1 MVQIIF
7 FLYRSV
13 ILFIG
18 GNENTKVGVAGDSAG
33 GLIAASIC
41 QTIKN
46 LDFQV
51 EIFISNQKFD
61 FLFKQILICGQFD
74 YFHQSFSR
82 KEFNRPMFI
91 ITADVLDW
99 YYK

>member
-13 ILFIG
+13 ILCIG

-51 EIFISNQKFD
+51 KILSLIKSLIFSSNRFLFVVNSIIFINLPHGKN
-61 FLFKQILICGQFD
+61 LIDPCL
-74 YFHQSFSR
+74 S
-82 KEFNRPMFI
+82 
-91 ITADVLDW
+91 
-99 YYK
+99 